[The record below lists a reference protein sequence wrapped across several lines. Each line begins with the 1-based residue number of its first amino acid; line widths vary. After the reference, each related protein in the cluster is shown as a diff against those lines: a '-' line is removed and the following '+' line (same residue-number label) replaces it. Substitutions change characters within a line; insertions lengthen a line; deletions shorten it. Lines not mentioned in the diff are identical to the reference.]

1 MTRRLLLACGA
12 VAVLVAGV
20 LAACGRDGAACDVP
34 RQEPPDPASGL
45 HVLDDTSLIWDSA
58 APTSGPHRSVAPE
71 GGLRDAPVD
80 ELDQVAFLEA
90 GGVVVQMDAR
100 STVPDEIS
108 ALAGPDVLVVPG
120 LPELPDRVVATAWT
134 WRLSCSAVDLE
145 PLRAFIEERV
155 GAATG
160 H

>member
-1 MTRRLLLACGA
+1 M
-12 VAVLVAGV
+12 
-20 LAACGRDGAACDVP
+20 
-34 RQEPPDPASGL
+34 
-45 HVLDDTSLIWDSA
+45 LDDTGLIWDSA

-90 GGVVVQMDAR
+90 GGVIVQMDAR
-100 STVPDEIS
+100 AVVPDEIS
-108 ALAGPDVLVVPG
+108 ALAGPDVLVAPG
-120 LPELPDRVVATAWT
+120 LPELPDPVVATAWT
-134 WRLSCSAVDLE
+134 WRLRCSAVEVE